1 VADVSYGRAKAKA
14 IHLTLPKDG
23 RTVKGRAS
31 QCESA
36 VEHALKTVELD
47 TDHGHSRYK
56 IQITATYP

>member
-1 VADVSYGRAKAKA
+1 MALSSRRAKSRA
-14 IHLTLPKDG
+14 ILLTLPKEG
-23 RTVKGRAS
+23 RTVKGRAA

-36 VEHALKTVELD
+36 VEHALKAVELD